1 MLICVNSLSLEKH
14 FQVFDAEDGAVADFA
29 ALAGGEQLH
38 VAPAT
43 VKIVAERDAIWEVED
58 FSV

>member
-1 MLICVNSLSLEKH
+1 MLFNGISKKNL
-14 FQVFDAEDGAVADFA
+14 QTINAEDATVADFA

-38 VAPAT
+38 VAPTA